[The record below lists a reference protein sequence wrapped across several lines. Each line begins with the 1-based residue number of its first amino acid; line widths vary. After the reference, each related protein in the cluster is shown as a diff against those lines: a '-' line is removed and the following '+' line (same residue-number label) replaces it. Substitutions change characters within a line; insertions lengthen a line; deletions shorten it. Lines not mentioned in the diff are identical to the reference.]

1 MTFDFSKLDADLGA
15 KGVDLSQAK
24 SGGDF
29 EREVPAAGT
38 CRLRFVGY
46 IETGEHMDEYQGK
59 PKKVNTAYLTFEV
72 SGPRHP
78 PVKTQDG
85 KELPHLITFDLNV
98 SQSEKAHYYKLFN
111 RMNHEGSAKHF
122 VGLLGKAYK
131 GEIIHKPGKR
141 NGKDVIYVE
150 LYDKKAGSFTIAPA
164 LYDDPET
171 GDIRPLPV
179 APAKTPIRCFVWAL
193 ADKAMWDSIFIDGEW
208 EARKDAQGNITMPAK
223 SKNRYQNEI
232 RAAINFAGSPAQLV
246 SGAQPLNLDLTP
258 ETPARPAPEKAASA
272 VPPKG
277 RKPDALD
284 GMDDGNAP
292 F

>member
-24 SGGDF
+24 AGGDF
-29 EREVPAAGT
+29 EREVAAAGP

-59 PKKVNTAYLTFEV
+59 PKKVNRAYLTFEV
-72 SGPRHP
+72 SGPKHP
-78 PVKTQDG
+78 PIKLQDG
-85 KELPHLITFDLNV
+85 TEVPHLITFDLSI

-141 NGKDVIYVE
+141 QGKDVVYVE
-150 LYDKKAGSFTIAPA
+150 LYDKKAGAFTIAPA

-171 GDIRPLPV
+171 GEIKPLPV
-179 APAKTPIRCFVWAL
+179 APAKTPLKCFVWAM

-208 EARKDAQGNITMPAK
+208 PARKDAQGNITSPAK

-232 RAAINFAGSPAQLV
+232 RSALNFAGSPAQLV
-246 SGAQPLNLDLTP
+246 SGAQPLNLDLEP
-258 ETPARPAPEKAASA
+258 ETPERPVQPAGT
-272 VPPKG
+272 PPQQRQAG
-277 RKPDALD
+277 RRDALAD
-284 GMDDGNAP
+284 LDDDIP